1 MSHGRKLFCMDRE
14 TFICDLGEGMVA
26 MLRLDPARLRQDEGF
41 LPVEFCGDGS
51 LDSQQY
57 RNLIWWLTDTLG
69 TLARTHEMR
78 VWCITAVA
86 NDYRWCETLTCF
98 PSGRC
103 ECKMVNAGEL
113 LRL

>member
-1 MSHGRKLFCMDRE
+1 MDRE
-14 TFICDLGEGMVA
+14 TFICDLGEEMVA
-26 MLRLDPARLRQDEGF
+26 VLQLDPERLKEDEGF
-41 LPVEFCGDGS
+41 LPVEFRADGS
-51 LDSQQY
+51 LDANRY

-69 TLARTHEMR
+69 TLARKYKLK

-98 PSGRC
+98 PTGNC
-103 ECKMVNAGEL
+103 ECKMVPAGEL